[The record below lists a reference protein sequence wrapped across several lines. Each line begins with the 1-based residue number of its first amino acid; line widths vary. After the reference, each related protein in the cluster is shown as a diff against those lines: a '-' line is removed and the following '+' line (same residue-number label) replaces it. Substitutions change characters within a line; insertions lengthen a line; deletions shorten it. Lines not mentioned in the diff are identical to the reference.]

1 MVMQICLDR
10 DRTLTDVTIARRTF
24 ANVVGMSMTSFA
36 SEVSTFGSNNVARAS
51 RLSVKVQSLFLYL
64 SI

>member
-1 MVMQICLDR
+1 MHMIMQICLDKPLR
-10 DRTLTDVTIARRTF
+10 IVTIARRTF

-36 SEVSTFGSNNVARAS
+36 SEVSNFGSNDVARAS